1 MNKKIAIFCPR
12 VGVISETFIKRHT
25 ELLSGRMVVVA
36 DSAVEGGW
44 SPDCPILFLSN
55 DNTSLIVK
63 FIVKKF
69 KLPFN
74 YDDWR
79 IKRFLR
85 KNSVGYALGEY
96 LEYACKWVNVLN
108 KMKIPYYVHSYGYDI
123 SENLRNEKWIRAYKI
138 LNNTEGV
145 INEGTFVEPRLIK
158 LGIEK
163 SKIHFITTCPE
174 VPPTFQSRSNNAI
187 VRLIASGRMV
197 GKKSPILTLASYM
210 KALETVPN
218 MHLDYIGGGEMLGA
232 AIDFVRAFNL
242 QEKVTFHGAQPNNV
256 VVDFMNKADIFIC
269 HNVVDVVSG
278 DEEGL
283 PVTFLEAMGAGV
295 PVISTYHAGIPD
307 CITDGENGLL
317 VQEGDVKGM
326 AENIVKLA
334 SDYHFRQ
341 NMAKKAWERTLN
353 EFSWV
358 VERQKLLELMKV
370 EI

>member
-1 MNKKIAIFCPR
+1 M
-12 VGVISETFIKRHT
+12 
-25 ELLSGRMVVVA
+25 LS
-36 DSAVEGGW
+36 D
-44 SPDCPILFLSN
+44 L
-55 DNTSLIVK
+55 
-63 FIVKKF
+63 
-69 KLPFN
+69 
-74 YDDWR
+74 
-79 IKRFLR
+79 
-85 KNSVGYALGEY
+85 
-96 LEYACKWVNVLN
+96 
-108 KMKIPYYVHSYGYDI
+108 
-123 SENLRNEKWIRAYKI
+123 
-138 LNNTEGV
+138 
-145 INEGTFVEPRLIK
+145 
-158 LGIEK
+158 
-163 SKIHFITTCPE
+163 
-174 VPPTFQSRSNNAI
+174 
-187 VRLIASGRMV
+187 
-197 GKKSPILTLASYM
+197 
-210 KALETVPN
+210 
-218 MHLDYIGGGEMLGA
+218 
-232 AIDFVRAFNL
+232 
-242 QEKVTFHGAQPNNV
+242 